1 MATPTSFLDLPLD
14 VLFVIFPYLDA
25 HDFLNLTSTCKDL
38 HDSTIRDHSA
48 YWGYA
53 TRSKFRVRNRLA
65 VQQDGFHWRR
75 LYRRLLTQ
83 SRVFTWGQNTWGCLG
98 QDAHETRVAPPRHPQ
113 PQFRLGPGDRRRGFG
128 RGGLAQ
134 VCVCIPI
141 VIRAWNL
148 NTERIATRESI
159 CEKGADRL
167 DFRIALLD
175 SQNLCLYY

>member
-1 MATPTSFLDLPLD
+1 MATSTSFLDLPLD

-38 HDSTIRDHSA
+38 HDSTIRYHSA

-65 VQQDGFHWRR
+65 VQQDGFHWQR
-75 LYRRLLTQ
+75 LYKRLLTQ

-134 VCVCIPI
+134 V
-141 VIRAWNL
+141 R
-148 NTERIATRESI
+148 
-159 CEKGADRL
+159 
-167 DFRIALLD
+167 
-175 SQNLCLYY
+175 CLYLL